1 MNLLLLYVLQDVVHM
16 CQNIDRLFEQKLLGM
31 PTEVIKLYHS
41 EHTYTQTYI
50 ITQKYCIHA
59 HSHAYSHV
67 DTYTW
72 VTYMYPHTLCIV

>member
-41 EHTYTQTYI
+41 EHTYTH
-50 ITQKYCIHA
+50 K
-59 HSHAYSHV
+59 
-67 DTYTW
+67 
-72 VTYMYPHTLCIV
+72 HTLLHKNTAYMHIVMHIVM